1 MAQNEEKNEKVI
13 TNSPKEK
20 KSVKKE
26 YTKPQIEEVEK
37 EYPEY
42 HISKVGDNPFNLAK
56 MYNTS
61 IEAIRNFNPNIVWL
75 NLKPGT
81 KVRVK

>member
-26 YTKPQIEEVEK
+26 NTQSEQVKK

-56 MYNTS
+56 MYHTS
-61 IEAIRNFNPNIVWL
+61 KEHIQRLNSEVNWL
-75 NLKPGT
+75 DMKPGT